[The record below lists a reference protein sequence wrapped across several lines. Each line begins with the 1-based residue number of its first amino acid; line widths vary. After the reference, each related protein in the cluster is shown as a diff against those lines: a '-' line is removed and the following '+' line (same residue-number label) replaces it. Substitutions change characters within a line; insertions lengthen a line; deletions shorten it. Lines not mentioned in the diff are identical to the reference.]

1 LNTEYF
7 RFWHF
12 LPRLVLSLAVTA
24 ELLILALGPAEA
36 LAVPV
41 SALGFVSQT
50 LGGFAAG
57 VATVLLVLL
66 AIVCGSI
73 ALDAAVALV
82 GWLQGTAGRQL
93 VAGLSRPS
101 RRARRGG
108 SRHPVDI
115 AFEMFMQHEQ
125 QILEYLELYGASQ
138 PAAVGHREE
147 VTRLCKDIG
156 RHMQKITNRE
166 MAALF
171 AYFAGVTQ
179 EQKFEEH
186 LRSSVDDI
194 YHVWVVAGL
203 AVWVV
208 AANLRTAPA
217 VLGAMGALVA
227 ALVPLLAQ
235 RRRRLAHYLLYN
247 YLQTFLFGEQ
257 ADTADREAF

>member
-1 LNTEYF
+1 M
-7 RFWHF
+7 
-12 LPRLVLSLAVTA
+12 AVTA

-57 VATVLLVLL
+57 VAAVLLVLP

-73 ALDAAVALV
+73 ALDAAVCLV
-82 GWLQGTAGRQL
+82 GWLQGTAARCP
-93 VAGLSRPS
+93 VAGLSHPS
-101 RRARRGG
+101 RRARRGR

-115 AFEMFMQHEQ
+115 AFEMFVQHEP
-125 QILEYLELYGASQ
+125 QILDYIELYGASQ
-138 PAAVGHREE
+138 PVAVGHREE
-147 VTRLCKDIG
+147 VARLREDIA
-156 RHMQKITNRE
+156 RHMHKITNRE

-194 YHVWVVAGL
+194 YHVWVVASL

-208 AANLRTAPA
+208 AANLRTTPA
-217 VLGAMGALVA
+217 VLAAVA
-227 ALVPLLAQ
+227 ALAAVVCGLVPLLAQ

-257 ADTADREAF
+257 GDIADREAF